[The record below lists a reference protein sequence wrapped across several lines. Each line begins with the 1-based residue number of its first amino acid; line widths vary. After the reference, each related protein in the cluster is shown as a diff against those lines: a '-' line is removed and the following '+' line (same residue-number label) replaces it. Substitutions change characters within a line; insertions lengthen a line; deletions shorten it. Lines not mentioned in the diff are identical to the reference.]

1 MIVIV
6 NINVQTSEELLDVL
20 LKAVSTTSNVRFKA
34 LDLTLDIGDYSQ
46 EKYNALLEV
55 RNSCS
60 C

>member
-34 LDLTLDIGDYSQ
+34 LDLTLDYSQ